1 MSEQQ
6 SLTLCDCGE
15 HNHICDTS
23 THKDHHNHKNHD
35 HDHCDHDH
43 DHHHHDHDDHNHEDD
58 HHHHFEP
65 EIEKNQDSQLLKF
78 IFGSPDYKYAAIIAF
93 IYSAYAVQA
102 FYSGLTS
109 SSVHLTEESF
119 DCMLNSIVIVFAIYC
134 GIKAKTFQ
142 PTKTYPFAMQRL
154 EYLSSFTLCIHVSI
168 LTMFQISRNAH
179 EILEDLDVISHPVDQ
194 HQLNQNNE
202 LYYASLRII
211 LSFVGIF
218 LFVEYI
224 QPNFITDKEQ
234 LQQFIHNYKDLIGG
248 NPSKYFYTHYL
259 NMHAITMLFLCE
271 LLFNIGTFLECMLD
285 NTLSYAAIGTIIAMT
300 NTIIIIIQL
309 QPLVQISIQALLL
322 ATNDKFSGIRQRL
335 SEFNSD
341 VYIWNHGAE
350 YNAIIMAKGSKKRE
364 TRQKIKEIVN
374 NKFKNCF
381 VNIS

>member
-6 SLTLCDCGE
+6 SLTFCDCGD
-15 HNHICDTS
+15 HNCDT
-23 THKDHHNHKNHD
+23 HHHHNHHDHNHPHHD
-35 HDHCDHDH
+35 HDHCEHDHDHHDHDH
-43 DHHHHDHDDHNHEDD
+43 DHAD
-58 HHHHFEP
+58 HFEP
-65 EIEKNQDSQLLKF
+65 EQEQSQDTQFIKF
-78 IFGSPDYKYAAIIAF
+78 IFGSSDYKQAIIIAF
-93 IYSAYAVQA
+93 LYIALAVQA

-119 DCMLNSIVIVFAIYC
+119 DCILNSIVIVFAIYC

-179 EILEDLDVISHPVDQ
+179 EILEDLHVINHPTDEQ
-194 HQLNQNNE
+194 QQNQNNE
-202 LYYASLRII
+202 LYYASLRIA
-211 LSFVGIF
+211 LSFAGIF

-234 LQQFIHNYKDLIGG
+234 LQQFVSNYKDLIGS
-248 NPSKYFYTHYL
+248 NPSKYYYTHYL

-285 NTLSYAAIGTIIAMT
+285 NSLSYAAIGTIIAMT

-309 QPLVQISIQALLL
+309 SPLVQTSIQALLL
-322 ATNDKFSGIRQRL
+322 ATNEKFTGIRQL
-335 SEFNSD
+335 LQEFNSE
-341 VYIWNHGAE
+341 VYIWNHGADH
-350 YNAIIMAKGSKKRE
+350 NAIILAEGSKKRE

-381 VNIS
+381 VNIA

>member
-1 MSEQQ
+1 MSKQQ
-6 SLTLCDCGE
+6 SYT
-15 HNHICDTS
+15 ICDYGECET
-23 THKDHHNHKNHD
+23 TIDQDHHIHD
-35 HDHCDHDH
+35 HDHG
-43 DHHHHDHDDHNHEDD
+43 HHNHCNHNHDHDDHDSHEHD
-58 HHHHFEP
+58 HHFEP
-65 EIEKNQDSQLLKF
+65 EVERSQDTQFIKF
-78 IFGSPDYKYAAIIAF
+78 IFGSSDYKQAMIIALLY
-93 IYSAYAVQA
+93 IALAVYS

-109 SSVHLTEESF
+109 SSAHLTEESF
-119 DCMLNSIVIVFAIYC
+119 DCILNSIVIVFSIYC

-142 PTKTYPFAMQRL
+142 STTTFPFAMQRL

-179 EILEDLDVISHPVDQ
+179 EILEDLDVINHPTDE

-202 LYYASLRII
+202 LYYASLRIA
-211 LSFVGIF
+211 LSFIGIF

-224 QPNFITDKEQ
+224 QPNFTTDKEQ
-234 LQQFIHNYKDLIGG
+234 LQQFIHNYKDLIGS
-248 NPSKYFYTHYL
+248 NPSKYYYTHYL

-309 QPLVQISIQALLL
+309 SPLVQNSIQALLL
-322 ATNDKFSGIRQRL
+322 ATNEKFPGIRQRL

-341 VYIWNHGAE
+341 IYIWNHGAE
-350 YNAIIMAKGSKKRE
+350 HNAIIMASGQNKRE

-374 NKFKNCF
+374 SKFKNCF
-381 VNIS
+381 VNIA

>member
-6 SLTLCDCGE
+6 SLTFCDCGE
-15 HNHICDTS
+15 HNCDT
-23 THKDHHNHKNHD
+23 HNHNNHQDHNHHD
-35 HDHCDHDH
+35 HDHCEHDHDHHDHDH
-43 DHHHHDHDDHNHEDD
+43 DHGD
-58 HHHHFEP
+58 HFEP
-65 EIEKNQDSQLLKF
+65 ELEQSQDTQIIKF
-78 IFGSPDYKYAAIIAF
+78 IFGSSDYKQAIIIAF
-93 IYSAYAVQA
+93 LYIALAVQA

-119 DCMLNSIVIVFAIYC
+119 DCILNSIVIVFAIYC

-142 PTKTYPFAMQRL
+142 PTKTFPFGMQRL

-179 EILEDLDVISHPVDQ
+179 EILEDLHVINHPTDE
-194 HQLNQNNE
+194 HQQNNE
-202 LYYASLRII
+202 LYYASLRIA
-211 LSFVGIF
+211 LSFTGIF

-234 LQQFIHNYKDLIGG
+234 LQQFINNYKDLIGS
-248 NPSKYFYTHYL
+248 NPSKYYYTHYL

-309 QPLVQISIQALLL
+309 TPLVQTSIQALLL
-322 ATNDKFSGIRQRL
+322 ATNERFTGMRQL
-335 SEFNSD
+335 LQEFNSEI
-341 VYIWNHGAE
+341 YIWNHGADH
-350 YNAIIMAKGSKKRE
+350 NAIILAEGSKKRE

-381 VNIS
+381 VNIA

>member
-6 SLTLCDCGE
+6 SLTFCDYGE
-15 HNHICDTS
+15 HNISCDTH
-23 THKDHHNHKNHD
+23 TNKDHHIHNHD
-35 HDHCDHDH
+35 HNLCEHDH
-43 DHHHHDHDDHNHEDD
+43 DHHDHHD
-58 HHHHFEP
+58 HHHHHDDHFVP
-65 EIEKNQDSQLLKF
+65 ELEQSQDTKFIKF
-78 IFGSPDYKYAAIIAF
+78 IFGSSDYKQAIIIAF
-93 IYSAYAVQA
+93 LYIALAVQA

-119 DCMLNSIVIVFAIYC
+119 DCILNAIVIVFAIYC

-142 PTKTYPFAMQRL
+142 PTKTFPFGMQRL

-179 EILEDLDVISHPVDQ
+179 EILEDLHVINHVFDEHEQ
-194 HQLNQNNE
+194 NQKNE
-202 LYYASLRII
+202 LYYASLRIV
-211 LSFVGIF
+211 LSFAGIF

-224 QPNFITDKEQ
+224 QSNFINDKEQ
-234 LQQFIHNYKDLIGG
+234 IQQFIHNYKDLIGS
-248 NPSKYFYTHYL
+248 NPSKYYYTHYL

-309 QPLVQISIQALLL
+309 SPLVKISIQALLL
-322 ATNDKFSGIRQRL
+322 ATNEKFTGIRQLL

-341 VYIWNHGAE
+341 IYIWNHGAD
-350 YNAIIMAKGSKKRE
+350 YNAIIMAEGSKKRE
-364 TRQKIKEIVN
+364 IRQKIKGIVN
-374 NKFKNCF
+374 NKFKNFF
-381 VNIS
+381 VNIA